1 MGRDMSK
8 SGSHP
13 HALKTHIEK
22 WGWRSLDERLWQKW
36 ESVWPNTVFIAPPLD
51 TIPSPEGNAI
61 YSLVE
66 TLVERL
72 PDSTLI
78 LARWPE
84 QGEPQPCAISDR
96 ILYDTNPLQ
105 PGWLEKRLPYRLKK
119 NLWGMS
125 APFHLNYARRAA
137 QVCQL
142 LKVKTIIIEDI
153 PMFAPAVRNVVGSNS
168 VVFLH
173 QHASAPLSTPH
184 HSWLKV
190 QESLNGMI
198 FVAEQAP
205 TLTENRHGQ
214 LSIPDYVIY
223 NGVDRSHYDRI
234 SWEKQGQILRQQLG
248 IGSEE
253 KVLLYAGRITPGK
266 GVAEAALAFNQAE
279 VANSHLVVVGNV
291 AGDIFHPV
299 PEYSQRLCEAAEQSG
314 GCIHLRGTVPQA
326 ELPAYYAAA
335 DVVIVPSLG
344 HEGLPKVITEAL
356 AMQCPCI
363 VTRRGGALELIEAGW
378 NGWVVPEPV
387 TIESLATTIRQALA
401 EYPQMSP
408 APSRVDLS
416 LEAMASHFEA
426 VLQSAPA
433 SSRQK
438 N

>member
-8 SGSHP
+8 SGSHV
-13 HALKTHIEK
+13 HAVRTEIEK

-36 ESVWPNTVFIAPPLD
+36 ESVRPRTVFIAPPLD

-84 QGEPQPCAISDR
+84 QGQPQPCVISDR

-105 PGWLEKRLPYRLKK
+105 PGWLEKHLPYRLKK
-119 NLWGMS
+119 SLWGMS
-125 APFHLNYARRAA
+125 APFYLAYARRAA
-137 QVCQL
+137 QICRL
-142 LKVKTIIIEDI
+142 LETQNILLEDI
-153 PMFAPAVRNVVGSNS
+153 PMFAPAVRNVVGNNS
-168 VVFLH
+168 AIFLH
-173 QHASAPLSTPH
+173 QHASAPLTTPH

-190 QESLNGMI
+190 QKSLDGII
-198 FVAEQAP
+198 FVAEQAHK
-205 TLTENRHGQ
+205 LTEDRHGQ
-214 LSIPDYVIY
+214 LSIPCYVIY
-223 NGVDRSHYDRI
+223 NGVDGNHYDRAQ
-234 SWEKQGQILRQQLG
+234 WKQQGQTLRQQIG
-248 IGSEE
+248 INGDE

-266 GVAEAALAFNQAE
+266 GIAEAAQAFNHAH
-279 VANSHLVVVGNV
+279 VANSRLVVVGNV
-291 AGDIFHPV
+291 TGGLFHEPA
-299 PEYSQRLCEAAEQSG
+299 YSQHLCQAAEQSG
-314 GCIHLRGTVPQA
+314 GRIHLMGNVPQA

-335 DVVIVPSLG
+335 DVVIVPSSG
-344 HEGLPKVITEAL
+344 NEGLPKVITEAL
-356 AMQCPCI
+356 SMQCPCI

-387 TIESLATTIRQALA
+387 TIESLATTIKQALA

-408 APSRVDLS
+408 APCRVDLS
-416 LEAMASHFEA
+416 LEAMASRFEA
-426 VLQSAPA
+426 VFQSAYA